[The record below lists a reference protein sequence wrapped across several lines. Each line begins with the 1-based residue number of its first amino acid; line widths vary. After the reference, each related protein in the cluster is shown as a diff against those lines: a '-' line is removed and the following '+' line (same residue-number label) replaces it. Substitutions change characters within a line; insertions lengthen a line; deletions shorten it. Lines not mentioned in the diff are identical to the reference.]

1 LLVGIG
7 TISFVLH
14 ATLFNN
20 QFTLLFKNK
29 KNVEVAVVSYE
40 ADDEVKQNKLVT
52 LNNEVIPFY
61 LEKLDDIAKENNG
74 FLANGK
80 VNCKTQIDCVNF
92 DNTTTCLSV
101 VIVG

>member
-1 LLVGIG
+1 
-7 TISFVLH
+7 
-14 ATLFNN
+14 
-20 QFTLLFKNK
+20 
-29 KNVEVAVVSYE
+29 VSYE

-80 VNCKTQIDCVNF
+80 VKLPQPD
-92 DNTTTCLSV
+92 
-101 VIVG
+101 